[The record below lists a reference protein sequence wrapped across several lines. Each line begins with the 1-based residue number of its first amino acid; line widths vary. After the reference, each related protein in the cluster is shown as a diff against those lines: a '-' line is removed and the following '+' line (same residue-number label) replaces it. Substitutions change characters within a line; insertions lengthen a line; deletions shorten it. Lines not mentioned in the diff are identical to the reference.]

1 MAVTTS
7 QVQQLYIAYFNRP
20 ADFFGLT
27 FQTAQ
32 ANQFGLQFVADQF
45 SKSPEYLATYAG
57 KGIGEVVDTIYLNLF
72 GRHAEPAGLKFWGD
86 LLSDPKSGYTVG
98 NAAITIANGAI
109 NDDKISVANKLTAA
123 NAFYAS
129 LDTNPEIV
137 GYSGDAANQVLK
149 TWLSTITT
157 QASLDAAITPAA
169 LLAVSTAATEAHDGL
184 ISIKANLT
192 TGVDLFVGSAAS
204 DTINA
209 FISQNPPFGQPVT
222 GTLNSLDS
230 IDGGAGIDTL
240 NINDVDGN
248 GLPAGV
254 TIKNIEN
261 IVIRDAGDANFD
273 FSSIAGVTSVKV
285 TQAQGVDLSVAS
297 DTAVNVSGATADV
310 SVDGGTTQSVTTAAP
325 GHNTFL
331 SGASGAVVLNS
342 DLGDGYIQINGGTSV
357 AVVAT
362 DVANAGIA
370 IGTDSAHRPSGAV
383 TVNVTGAAAAAGEGF
398 NLGSIN
404 VTGGTSV
411 SVKETATSDA
421 SAAAKD
427 TAGSTITQAQ
437 VYVAGTD
444 KTTSVSVAQSAEVAV
459 DHAVT
464 IVDPIKEV
472 QVVTFGALLKGE
484 SVSVHGL
491 TFTAGMDLTAA
502 QVASA
507 FANLSTTST
516 QGSSPA
522 GNGIY
527 SGTSSGNFATGAVV
541 ANGAAQ
547 TVTYTASSSKGDVAT
562 LTVGGTHTAATTVAA
577 VTNGQT
583 ADGYAGTLGVA
594 AGWVG
599 INGNIT
605 GTDVL
610 KTVSIDSW
618 GPANEGANSFVASDA
633 LTSLTL
639 ANSKNALDVS
649 NTVATSLNL
658 SLNHVGDFDNL
669 AGAAINLGSTYTT
682 LNIATTGADS
692 RAALTANGVDTLV
705 VSGTNAANLT
715 GSSLTGLKT
724 VTVTGSAGLNVDASL
739 ATNLASVDSSATTG
753 SVTAKIN
760 AATATYVGGAGT
772 DSVTLSTTTT
782 TKAIS
787 LGAGN
792 DTLSLFSGTTTL
804 TAVMDGGLGTDT
816 LKMAAADAAIASA
829 TTAFATKFT
838 GFEKL
843 SLGASVSGVTNT
855 VDLSNMNNLS
865 YVISAGSSNG
875 VTAPVVP
882 TAAVTQ
888 GVAATSPEATTYTF
902 SAGLNAGESFTVDG
916 KTVTASVAKTAT
928 EVATF
933 FRDTTVV
940 TTGLTASG
948 SFATPTG
955 WAGATVGGATNTLS
969 FTNTANGDVA
979 DFTTAATA
987 TGAAIPGTGALVL
1000 TKMANA
1006 GTLELTGAGSNATVT
1021 MLDATGTADS
1031 FNIVTKVSTASLN
1044 FGNVNAAGVESIALT
1059 VTDTSPTDA
1068 FGNASIQTA
1077 TLNLTDAALKS
1088 LVITGNS
1095 ALTLSLDTT
1104 VVALGTIDGSAMTGK
1119 LTAATN
1125 GTVSTVLTGGAAG
1138 DVLTANGN
1146 ADTLNGGAGADT
1158 LIVGVN
1164 GDLTKMI
1171 GGAGSDVFNV
1181 ANATSNVNSYAT
1193 ITDAAAGDKI
1203 VFAASGTSFIA
1214 SRVTLGDTAVFQDLA
1229 NAAIATTDVGQIS
1242 WFQFAGNTY
1251 VIENVTDSATAFQ
1264 NGTDIIVKITGAV
1277 DLSTASFSASAHSLL
1292 FV

>member
-7 QVQQLYIAYFNRP
+7 QVQALYIAYFNRP

-57 KGIGEVVDTIYLNLF
+57 KSVGEVVDTIYMNLF

-86 LLSDPKSGYTVG
+86 LLTDPKSGYTIG
-98 NAAITIANGAI
+98 NAAITIATGAI
-109 NDDKISVANKLTAA
+109 NDDKVSVANKLVAA

-129 LDTNPEIV
+129 LDTSPEIV
-137 GYSGDAANQVLK
+137 GYSGTAANQVLK
-149 TWLSTITT
+149 TWLAGITD

-184 ISIKANLT
+184 VSINTNLT
-192 TGVDLFVGSAAS
+192 TGVDLFVGTAGS
-204 DTINA
+204 DTINGL
-209 FISQNPPFGQPVT
+209 ISQPSPFGPPT
-222 GTLNSLDS
+222 AGTLNALDS

-240 NINDVDGN
+240 NINDLDGN
-248 GLPAGV
+248 GLPSGV

-261 IVIRDAGDANFD
+261 IVIRAASNADFD
-273 FSSIAGVTSVKV
+273 FSTTAGVSSVKV
-285 TQAQGVDLSVAS
+285 TQAGSVDLTVAS
-297 DTAVNVSGATADV
+297 GAAVSVSGATGNIY
-310 SVDGGTTQSVTTAAP
+310 VDGGTTQSVTT
-325 GHNTFL
+325 GGSNHTTQL
-331 SGASGAVVLNS
+331 SGASGAVNVAGNLDN
-342 DLGDGYIQINGGTSV
+342 GTIYVNGGTTV

-362 DVANAGIA
+362 DVTYGSINIGNDTAHTPTGA
-370 IGTDSAHRPSGAV
+370 I
-383 TVNVTGAAAAAGEGF
+383 TVDVTGAAAAAGEGF
-398 NLGSIN
+398 GLGNIN
-404 VTGGTSV
+404 VQGGTTV

-421 SAAAKD
+421 SAAAED
-427 TAGSTITQAQ
+427 TNGSTITQAS
-437 VYVAGTD
+437 VTVNGTD
-444 KTTSVSVAQSAEVAV
+444 KTTSVSVTQSAEVAA

-472 QVVTFGALLKGE
+472 QVVTFGALTKGE

-491 TFTAGMDLTAA
+491 TFTAGIDLTAA
-502 QVASA
+502 QVAAA

-516 QGSSPA
+516 QGSSQA
-522 GNGIY
+522 ANGIY
-527 SGTSSGNFATGAVV
+527 SGISSGNFSTGAVV
-541 ANGAAQ
+541 ANGTAQ
-547 TVTYTASSSKGDVAT
+547 TVTYTAAASKGNVDT
-562 LTVGGTHTAATTVAA
+562 LIVGGTHVAATTVAA
-577 VTNGQT
+577 VTNGQA

-610 KTVSIDSW
+610 KTVSINSW
-618 GPANEGANSFVASDA
+618 GPANEGNSYVASDA

-639 ANSKNALDVS
+639 ANSKNALDVFN
-649 NTVATSLNL
+649 NTATSLNL
-658 SLNHVGDFDNL
+658 SLNHVGNFDTL
-669 AGAAINLGSTYTT
+669 TGAAINLGTTYTT
-682 LNIATTGADS
+682 LNLATTGADS
-692 RAALTANGVDTLV
+692 RAALAANGVDTLV

-739 ATNLASVDSSATTG
+739 AANLASVDSSATTG

-760 AATATYVGGAGT
+760 AATATYVGGAGN

-792 DTLSLFSGTTTL
+792 DTLTLAAGTTTL
-804 TAVMDGGLGTDT
+804 TAVMDGGAGTDT
-816 LKMAAADAAIASA
+816 LKLAAADAATASA

-843 SLGASVSGVTNT
+843 SLGAAVSGVTNT
-855 VDLSNMNNLS
+855 VDLSNLNNLS
-865 YVISAGSSNG
+865 YVISAGSSAG

-888 GVAATSPEATTYTF
+888 GVAATSLEATTYTF

-916 KTVTASVAKTAT
+916 KTVTASATMTAT

-933 FRDTTVV
+933 FRDTSVV
-940 TTGLTASG
+940 TAGLTASG
-948 SFATPTG
+948 VFATPTD
-955 WAGATVGGATNTLS
+955 WSGATVGGSTNTLS
-969 FTNTANGDVA
+969 FTNTVQGNVT
-979 DFTTAATA
+979 DFTDAATA
-987 TGAAIPGTGALVL
+987 HGVGIAGTGALVL
-1000 TKMANA
+1000 TKVANA

-1031 FNIVTKVSTASLN
+1031 FNIVTKVGTSGLN
-1044 FGNVNAAGVESIALT
+1044 FGNVNAAGVESISLT
-1059 VTDTSPTDA
+1059 VTDTAPTDA

-1095 ALTLSLDTT
+1095 ALTLSLDTS
-1104 VVALGTIDGSAMTGK
+1104 VVALATIDGSAMTGK
-1119 LTAATN
+1119 LIAATN

-1138 DVLTANGN
+1138 DILTANGN

-1164 GDLTKMI
+1164 GDLTKMV
-1171 GGAGSDVFNV
+1171 GGAGNDVFNV

-1193 ITDAAAGDKI
+1193 IADATAGDKI

-1214 SRVTLGDTAVFQDLA
+1214 SKVSLGDTAVFQDLA

-1251 VIENVTDSATAFQ
+1251 VIENVSDSATAFQ
-1264 NGTDIIVKITGAV
+1264 NGGDIIVKITGAV
-1277 DLSTASFSASAHSLL
+1277 DLGTASFSASAHSLL